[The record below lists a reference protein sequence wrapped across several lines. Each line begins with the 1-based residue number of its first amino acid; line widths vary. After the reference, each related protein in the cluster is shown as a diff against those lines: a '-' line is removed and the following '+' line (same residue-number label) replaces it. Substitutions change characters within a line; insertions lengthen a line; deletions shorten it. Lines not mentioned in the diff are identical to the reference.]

1 MQRLNAID
9 ALTPAFTRAHELL
22 FQPFRVGRSWK
33 LAAAQY
39 FGQVGAFFAPM
50 PLMLL
55 LIPSSDMDLGIA
67 RPILA
72 VLFSVATLVFFGVF
86 YLGLRMQFVNFEM
99 VVTRSTFIGPMW
111 RRYAARVWPV
121 LGFKVLMG
129 TILSVALAPFLWK
142 SMAKLIQIMMHMPQF
157 TPGQPPDPAF
167 FQSTFGQIM
176 SLEGIM
182 MSGFLLIKL
191 VSTSFEDFVL
201 PFYILE
207 DIRLTSAIRRGLA
220 AFAADP
226 LHFILYL
233 VLKPILFI
241 VGFIIQYVSMLLL
254 SIPIIIIAV
263 IVAIVGI
270 AISTAMGGSGG
281 PGHILGFA
289 AGVVLY
295 LALIAAMIWYQIG
308 TVGYLSTLLEAY
320 GAYFLGGRY
329 PLLGNMLEAGPGA
342 PFTPPPVFPSDEER
356 RDNDGGPP
364 MPMDPAV
371 A

>member
-9 ALTPAFTRAHELL
+9 AITPAFSRTHEIL
-22 FQPFRVGRSWK
+22 FEPFRIGRSWK

-55 LIPSSDMDLGIA
+55 FIPSSDLDLGVA
-67 RPILA
+67 RQFLA
-72 VLFSVATLVFFGVF
+72 VFFAILTLLFFGFF

-111 RRYAARVWPV
+111 RRYGARVWPV
-121 LGFKVLMG
+121 VGFKVLMG
-129 TILSVALAPFLWK
+129 TVISIAMAPFLWK
-142 SMAKLIQIMMHMPQF
+142 SVAALIQISAHMPKF
-157 TPGQPPDPAF
+157 TPGQTPDPAI
-167 FQSTFGQIM
+167 FQSTFTQIM
-176 SLEGIM
+176 SLEGVVM
-182 MSGFLLIKL
+182 AAFLLIKL
-191 VSTSFEDFVL
+191 FSSSFEDFVL

-207 DIRLTSAIRRGLA
+207 DIPLTTAISRG
-220 AFAADP
+220 FAVFVADP
-226 LHFILYL
+226 LHCILYL
-233 VLKPILFI
+233 ILKPILFI
-241 VGFIIQYVSMLLL
+241 VGFLIQYISLIVLM
-254 SIPIIIIAV
+254 IPIVIVFV
-263 IVAIVGI
+263 IVAIVGV
-270 AISTAMGGSGG
+270 AISAALGGASG
-281 PGHILGFA
+281 PGHLLGFA

-295 LALIAAMIWYQIG
+295 LAFFAAMLWYQFG
-308 TVGYLSTLLEAY
+308 TLGYITTLLEAY
-320 GAYFLGGRY
+320 GVYFLGGRY
-329 PLLGNMLEAGPGA
+329 PLLGNMLESGPGA